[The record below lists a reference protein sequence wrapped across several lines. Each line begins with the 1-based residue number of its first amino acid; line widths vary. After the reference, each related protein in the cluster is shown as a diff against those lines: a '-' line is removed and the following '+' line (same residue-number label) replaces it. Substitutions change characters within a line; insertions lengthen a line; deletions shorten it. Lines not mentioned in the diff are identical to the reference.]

1 RRVRCQRPPGCRVVA
16 LREVDG
22 MPHPA
27 YPALPQQFLWLAIPA
42 ICPPGEGMF
51 VWDGLRLLM

>member
-1 RRVRCQRPPGCRVVA
+1 VVA

-27 YPALPQQFLWLAIPA
+27 HLTLPRQFSWLAIPEGYHA
-42 ICPPGEGMF
+42 PGEGTVF
-51 VWDGLRLLM
+51 EIDEIFGETKWVF

>member
-1 RRVRCQRPPGCRVVA
+1 VPSLRGNRRVRCLALPSGCRVVA

-27 YPALPQQFLWLAIPA
+27 HRPSRSKFS
-42 ICPPGEGMF
+42 
-51 VWDGLRLLM
+51 